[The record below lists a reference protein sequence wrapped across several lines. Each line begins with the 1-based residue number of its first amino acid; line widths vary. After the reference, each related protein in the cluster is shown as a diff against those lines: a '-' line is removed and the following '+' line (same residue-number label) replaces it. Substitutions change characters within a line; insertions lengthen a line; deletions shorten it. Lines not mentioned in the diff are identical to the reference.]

1 MALLQARLGLFRP
14 VFGPNYASIKFKP
27 LIVNTLKASP
37 KIAHLR
43 QTGRS
48 SRISQYERPKM
59 NSLTIILRAFPAK
72 HRLMPFLQ
80 KGKNRD
86 ERQHTTVFAFRPHH
100 HFCYPIQL
108 SSVYTVFHVLSFL
121 LMSLALFPT
130 SGHARQSL
138 PENESGFL
146 KPEKRPVGATMI
158 ENFFTTISH
167 EVTVFYISSL

>member
-1 MALLQARLGLFRP
+1 MRDRKW
-14 VFGPNYASIKFKP
+14 I
-27 LIVNTLKASP
+27 
-37 KIAHLR
+37 
-43 QTGRS
+43 
-48 SRISQYERPKM
+48 

-158 ENFFTTISH
+158 ENYFTTISH
-167 EVTVFYISSL
+167 EVTVFYISSLWQTASYDYKCTLPNSMPLGLPLLPALQLRVCYFRLEHIL